1 MKLFK
6 LCRKKTVAGG
16 AEFINYEQSKNNNN
30 KDMRHSKKKSSQADL
45 LRKMNSRHPNTSGT
59 SYMEEK
65 IPEDFGNMGNS
76 RSFDQKTR
84 AEAYFS
90 HIENYN
96 RPMEETVVTTLPS
109 GFRIATEDTKIP
121 TATIGVWIDAG
132 SRYENERNNGTA
144 HFLEHMAFKG
154 TSRRTRNALELEVE
168 NIGAHLNAYTSREQ
182 TVYYAKCFS
191 TDLEQSVD
199 ILSDILLNSNLNP
212 RDIEAERSVI
222 LREMQEVEQ
231 NFQEVVFDHL
241 HTGVF
246 EGNPLS
252 MTILGPVENINSI
265 QRNDLTEYI
274 QTHYRSGRMVLSAA
288 GGVVQ
293 LAEKYFGGLNH
304 GDASA
309 NFHPAVYKPCQIHL
323 PVDGMDSI
331 YGAMVVEGVSW
342 THEDNLALMVA
353 NTLIG
358 EWDRSRGFGV
368 NAPSRLAV
376 RLGRNAGVQSFQAFN
391 TCYKD
396 TGLIGVYFVAEESA
410 SEGLVDAVVDEWR
423 WLANE
428 TARVKSSSSRPVC
441 RCYLGAPPPDQG
453 RAITIFYDYHHNN
466 RYCSLELKGC
476 GCDEANDTRS
486 TTRKPSQAS
495 FEPSIQTGTT
505 VLHGPWGEY
514 KKKPVKKP
522 CQNK

>member
-1 MKLFK
+1 
-6 LCRKKTVAGG
+6 
-16 AEFINYEQSKNNNN
+16 
-30 KDMRHSKKKSSQADL
+30 
-45 LRKMNSRHPNTSGT
+45 
-59 SYMEEK
+59 MEEDLSCSPLC
-65 IPEDFGNMGNS
+65 IFPNMQRIVGG
-76 RSFDQKTR
+76 QILKVGL
-84 AEAYFS
+84 S
-90 HIENYN
+90 HIHILVWLQPARRWRSALAAAREVFF
-96 RPMEETVVTTLPS
+96 PETVVTTLPS

-132 SRYENERNNGTA
+132 SRYENPKNNGTA

-154 TSRRTRNALELEVE
+154 TSRRSRNALELEVE
-168 NIGAHLNAYTSREQ
+168 DIGAHLNAYTSREQ

-199 ILSDILLNSNLNP
+199 ILSDILLNSNLNS

-241 HTGVF
+241 HTGAF

-265 QRNDLTEYI
+265 QRKDLVEYI

-288 GGVVQ
+288 GGVRHDEVVR
-293 LAEKYFGGLNH
+293 LAEKYFGGLKH

-309 NFHPAVYKPCQIHL
+309 NFQPATFKPCEIHL
-323 PVDGMDSI
+323 PVEGMDSI

-368 NAPSRLAV
+368 NAPSRLAI
-376 RLGRNAGVQSFQAFN
+376 RLGRSAGVQSFQAFN

-396 TGLIGVYFVAEESA
+396 TGLIGVYFVAEEMA
-410 SEGLVDAVVDEWR
+410 SESLVDAVVGEWR

-428 TARVKSSSSRPVC
+428 VDAESVERGKLTLLTNLLLMLDGSTPICEDIGRQLLCYGRRIPV
-441 RCYLGAPPPDQG
+441 PE
-453 RAITIFYDYHHNN
+453 
-466 RYCSLELKGC
+466 LELRIKAIDVETVRNAC
-476 GCDEANDTRS
+476 
-486 TTRKPSQAS
+486 RKTFIEGKIA
-495 FEPSIQTGTT
+495 TT
-505 VLHGPWGEY
+505 VIADLR
-514 KKKPVKKP
+514 
-522 CQNK
+522 

>member
-1 MKLFK
+1 MN
-6 LCRKKTVAGG
+6 R
-16 AEFINYEQSKNNNN
+16 II
-30 KDMRHSKKKSSQADL
+30 SSQV
-45 LRKMNSRHPNTSGT
+45 LRPARRW
-59 SYMEEK
+59 
-65 IPEDFGNMGNS
+65 
-76 RSFDQKTR
+76 RSALSAAREVF
-84 AEAYFS
+84 F
-90 HIENYN
+90 
-96 RPMEETVVTTLPS
+96 PETVVTTLQS
-109 GFRIATEDTKIP
+109 GFRVATEDTKIP

-154 TSRRTRNALELEVE
+154 TSRRTRNGLELEVE

-191 TDLEQSVD
+191 NDLERSVD

-212 RDIEAERSVI
+212 RDIDAERSVI

-241 HTGVF
+241 HTGAF

-265 QRNDLTEYI
+265 QRKDLTDYI

-288 GGVVQ
+288 GGVRHDEVVR
-293 LAEKYFGGLNH
+293 LAEKYFGGLKH

-309 NFHPAVYKPCQIHL
+309 NFHPAAFKPCEINT
-323 PVDGMDSI
+323 PVDGMDSV

-368 NAPSRLAV
+368 NAPSRLAL

-396 TGLIGVYFVAEESA
+396 TGLIGVYFVAEEGA
-410 SEGLVDAVVDEWR
+410 SNALVDAVVDEWR

-428 TARVKSSSSRPVC
+428 VDAEQVECGKRTLLTNLLLMLDGSTPICEDIGRQLLCYGRRIPV
-441 RCYLGAPPPDQG
+441 PE
-453 RAITIFYDYHHNN
+453 
-466 RYCSLELKGC
+466 LEL
-476 GCDEANDTRS
+476 RI
-486 TTRKPSQAS
+486 QAIDVETVRNACRRT
-495 FEPSIQTGTT
+495 FMDGRVATT
-505 VLHGPWGEY
+505 VIGCTERFPTNAVIEEKLHR
-514 KKKPVKKP
+514 
-522 CQNK
+522 

>member
-1 MKLFK
+1 MATRKRGSVRRRHYPLFCSSRIS
-6 LCRKKTVAGG
+6 CRLAAAVRTTSNAAVG
-16 AEFINYEQSKNNNN
+16 
-30 KDMRHSKKKSSQADL
+30 RKSL
-45 LRKMNSRHPNTSGT
+45 TMNRIGPLRRW
-59 SYMEEK
+59 
-65 IPEDFGNMGNS
+65 
-76 RSFDQKTR
+76 RSSVERVRNVF
-84 AEAYFS
+84 F
-90 HIENYN
+90 
-96 RPMEETVVTTLPS
+96 PETVVSTLPN
-109 GFRIATEDTKIP
+109 GFRVATEDIKIP

-132 SRYENERNNGTA
+132 SRYENDRNNGTA

-154 TSRRTRNALELEVE
+154 TSRRSRSGLELEVE

-191 TDLEQSVD
+191 KDLEQSVD
-199 ILSDILLNSNLNP
+199 ILSDILLNSNLNS

-231 NFQEVVFDHL
+231 NLQEVVFDHL
-241 HTGVF
+241 HTGAF

-265 QRNDLTEYI
+265 QRSDLTDYI

-288 GGVVQ
+288 GGVCHDEVVK
-293 LAEKYFGGLNH
+293 LAEKYFGGLKH

-309 NFHPAVYKPCQIHL
+309 NFHPAQFKPCQIHL
-323 PVDGMDSI
+323 PVDGMDFV

-368 NAPSRLAV
+368 NAPSRLAL

-396 TGLIGVYFVAEESA
+396 TGLIGVYFVAEEGA
-410 SEGLVDAVVDEWR
+410 SEALVDAVVDEWR

-428 TARVKSSSSRPVC
+428 VNEEQVECGKRTLLTNLLLMLDGSTPICEDIGRQLLCYGRRIPVPELELRIQAINVDTVREACRKTFMKSSV
-441 RCYLGAPPPDQG
+441 A
-453 RAITIFYDYHHNN
+453 
-466 RYCSLELKGC
+466 
-476 GCDEANDTRS
+476 
-486 TTRKPSQAS
+486 
-495 FEPSIQTGTT
+495 TT
-505 VLHGPWGEY
+505 VVGRTERFPSNAVIEDKLHR
-514 KKKPVKKP
+514 
-522 CQNK
+522 